1 MAAAPTE
8 FIPSVYGV
16 WVYSEGGKT
25 ADVLSFD
32 PSVVVPEI
40 IEDQVLIKV
49 VAASLNPVDFK
60 RALGSLKNIEGD
72 SPLPTIPGYDVA
84 GVVMKVGSQVQ
95 KFMLV

>member
-60 RALGSLKNIEGD
+60 RALGYLKNIEGD
-72 SPLPTIPGYDVA
+72 SPLPVSHLNLSPSIFHCLYLFG
-84 GVVMKVGSQVQ
+84 GSY
-95 KFMLV
+95 F